1 MIEAFLKAK
10 SLAQQKMPNKACT
23 RRWGFWRDSKPFS
36 TPYPFSSRTA
46 FRRPPQRG

>member
-1 MIEAFLKAK
+1 MALISKTQA
-10 SLAQQKMPNKACT
+10 NKACT

-36 TPYPFSSRTA
+36 TPQHFSSRTA